1 MQCQFGGNII
11 AANDSTIWQEQ
22 NLDFKDTLL
31 SEEDIFSGLTPEG
44 KENLCSNCFETKLW
58 PPARFNISFKE
69 SLITATFAFV
79 CRMFVIHKKIAQV
92 PSAFVSC
99 FANTINTSPSVLM
112 LSSYKKKINIW
123 CSAPTKEKYK
133 YLMLSSYKKKIIF
146 DEGHRFA
153 IGLVSYFPEHNKK
166 RFANLQLT

>member
-11 AANDSTIWQEQ
+11 AANGSTIWQEQ

-31 SEEDIFSGLTPEG
+31 RDEDIFSGLTPEG
-44 KENLCSNCFETKLW
+44 KENLCSNCLETKLW

-153 IGLVSYFPEHNKK
+153 IGLV
-166 RFANLQLT
+166 